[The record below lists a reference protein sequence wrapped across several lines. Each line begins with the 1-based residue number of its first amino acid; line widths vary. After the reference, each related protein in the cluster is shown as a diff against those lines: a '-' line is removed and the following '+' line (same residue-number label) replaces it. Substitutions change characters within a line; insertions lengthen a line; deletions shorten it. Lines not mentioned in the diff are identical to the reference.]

1 MKKIFLFIATM
12 MLSAATQAALHVYA
26 FPIDSTLSKD
36 TYMQF
41 DEFEVDKVGEASA
54 ELKLRVY
61 SDDTTHI
68 TVSIKRSALL
78 FLDNYCSGQI
88 CMGSNEEL
96 EQVIEYDIAEVQQRD
111 VYIHCYPYE
120 EGTETISYSFSDGIN
135 PEITLTVEFIYQATA
150 LKQTHCNPTAKG
162 IYTVLGQRVA
172 ATSIDE
178 LPKGIYIVNGKKVV
192 KQ

>member
-1 MKKIFLFIATM
+1 MKKFFLFITTL
-12 MLSAATQAALHVYA
+12 MLSAATQAALHVYV
-26 FPIDSTLSKD
+26 FPIDSTLTED

-41 DEFEVDKVGEASA
+41 DKFEVDKAGEASG
-54 ELKLRVY
+54 ELTLRVY

-78 FLDNYCSGQI
+78 FLDNFCAGQN

-96 EQVIEYDIAEVQQRD
+96 EQVLEYDIANVNQRD

-120 EGTETISYSFSDGIN
+120 EGTETITYTFSDGKN
-135 PEITLTVEFIYQATA
+135 PEITLTVEFVYQATA
-150 LKQTHCNPTAKG
+150 LEQTEVNPTAKG
-162 IYTVLGQRVA
+162 IYTVLGQRVV

>member
-1 MKKIFLFIATM
+1 MKKIFLFIATLL
-12 MLSAATQAALHVYA
+12 LSTATQAALHVYA
-26 FPIDSTLSKD
+26 FPIDSTLTED
-36 TYMQF
+36 TYMQYS
-41 DEFEVDKVGEASA
+41 EFEEDFFGDISA
-54 ELKLRVY
+54 EVRLRVF
-61 SDDTTHI
+61 SDDATHI
-68 TVSIKRSALL
+68 TVKINRSNTL

-96 EQVIEYDIAEVQQRD
+96 EQVIEYDIADVQQRD

-120 EGTETISYSFSDGIN
+120 EGTETISYTFSDGIN
-135 PEITLTVEFIYQATA
+135 PEITLTVEFVYQATA
-150 LKQTHCNPTAKG
+150 LEQTHCNPTAKG